1 MVCAYFTNFR
11 NGSPSS
17 SELLPLKERQYEY
30 CISIPGKYL
39 KPSDFQT
46 EKFVCNP
53 TKCQSM
59 LLGDAARGV
68 REAGNR
74 LRNAI
79 VASDQMK
86 DEA

>member
-1 MVCAYFTNFR
+1 MVYVYFTNLR

-17 SELLPLKERQYEY
+17 SELL
-30 CISIPGKYL
+30 SIPGKYL
-39 KPSDFQT
+39 KRSDFLT

-68 REAGNR
+68 REVGNC
-74 LRNAI
+74 LRNGI
-79 VASDQMK
+79 VATVI
-86 DEA
+86 